1 MALTPPPA
9 FPQASAPASRT
20 PLSPAARSVTSAA
33 AGAKT
38 NAASVT
44 MDGGRCVL
52 TGDWNVQAFAVKGE
66 VGRLRKALSTAQAA
80 TAWDLSEI
88 GLLDA
93 VGAQLLWT
101 HWKQKIPAG
110 TQLTSGQQALFDIL
124 AEHPL
129 EEVPPAPPRDWLAWV
144 LAIGTGL
151 FVIAE
156 HGRKL
161 LLLLGGF
168 ILDFAK
174 LLRHPL
180 RGPWREISAQVYR
193 VGTQALGITALVG
206 FLIGVVLSYLSA
218 QQLAVFGAGQF
229 IVKLLGIA
237 TVREL
242 GPVLAAILVA
252 GRSGSSITAQI
263 GVMRV
268 TQELDA
274 MQVMGI
280 SQGQRLILPRVIAL
294 AIAMPLLVL
303 WTDAI
308 ALLGGML
315 AAKWQL
321 GLSMQW
327 FFGEL
332 PDAVGLTNYKISL
345 IKGVTFGAW
354 IALIACHF
362 GLRIEPNTESLGRG
376 TTASVV
382 TAITGVILIDALY
395 AILFN
400 EMGI

>member
-1 MALTPPPA
+1 
-9 FPQASAPASRT
+9 
-20 PLSPAARSVTSAA
+20 V
-33 AGAKT
+33 
-38 NAASVT
+38 V
-44 MDGGRCVL
+44 
-52 TGDWNVQAFAVKGE
+52 
-66 VGRLRKALSTAQAA
+66 
-80 TAWDLSEI
+80 
-88 GLLDA
+88 
-93 VGAQLLWT
+93 
-101 HWKQKIPAG
+101 
-110 TQLTSGQQALFDIL
+110 
-124 AEHPL
+124 
-129 EEVPPAPPRDWLAWV
+129 
-144 LAIGTGL
+144 AIGTGL

-168 ILDFAK
+168 VLDFAK

-308 ALLGGML
+308 ALFGGML
-315 AAKWQL
+315 AANWQL

-327 FFGEL
+327 FFSEL

-400 EMGI
+400 EMDI